1 MGRIDKQGGQDKTL
15 ERRHINQMLDYM
27 SEYELVKAK
36 KHKIYTKAIEFYAAK
51 RICKQNFLKYY
62 RRYKNSGEDINS
74 LLPHKTGRK
83 FKDILEYNPEIIDKI
98 CQLRQKAYNK
108 YDISDI
114 LKKRDAIDVPA
125 SSVYRFLKK
134 LGLNRLNMPIKQEKQ
149 RIIKEYAGQM
159 GHIDVHYLPK
169 GLVLETGNK
178 KLYLVGVIDDYSR
191 ICWVEVIDSIKS
203 LDVMFATMSLL
214 TYFKGRY
221 GISFQ
226 EMLSDNGSEFA
237 SRNNIENHPFEK
249 MLSFYEIKHRY
260 TKPCTPQ
267 TNGKIERFWKTIEE
281 ELLSGEK
288 FDTVEDLKHHITGYM
303 IYYNEHRKHQGISNQ
318 IPLDFLQQKR

>member
-1 MGRIDKQGGQDKTL
+1 
-15 ERRHINQMLDYM
+15 MLDYM

-36 KHKIYTKAIEFYAAK
+36 KHEVYTKAIEFYVAK

-83 FKDILEYNPEIIDKI
+83 FKDILEYNSEIIDKI
-98 CQLRQKAYNK
+98 CILRQKAYNK

-178 KLYLVGVIDDYSR
+178 KLYLVGIIDDYSR

-203 LDVMFATMSLL
+203 LDVMFAAMSLL

-221 GISFQ
+221 GVSFQ

-288 FDTVEDLKHHITGYM
+288 FDTIEELKHHITGYM
-303 IYYNEHRKHQGISNQ
+303 IYYNEHRKHQGIGNQ